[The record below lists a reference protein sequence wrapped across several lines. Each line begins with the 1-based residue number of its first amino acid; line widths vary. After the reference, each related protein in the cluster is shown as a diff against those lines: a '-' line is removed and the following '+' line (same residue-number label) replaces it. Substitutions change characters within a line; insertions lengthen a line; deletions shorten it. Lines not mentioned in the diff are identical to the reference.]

1 MYQLKIGAR
10 AHDLSGQTP
19 AELIALVRE
28 AGIDGLQ
35 LAVHKSW
42 GAAYQACDIDTI
54 VSNITQLQQ
63 AGLSIFLLASYFNP
77 VHSNTAFLASEIAR
91 ARFNIDI
98 GVRCSIG
105 LIGSE
110 TGSLNDDEWTWHPGN
125 HAEPAFQ
132 QVLTTLRQLQPQLE
146 QSQCDFLV
154 EAVYEHVIHNATH
167 LARLNTELG
176 ERFCVTLDIANLL
189 NADNADAWYSIVE
202 DFLTQHGAR
211 IRLFH
216 FKNFVL
222 QGDKK
227 IPVRLDEGIIDYA
240 TVLALLAKHG
250 LTEVPIIVEEL
261 QGEELLASVAY
272 LRQLSTEVP

>member
-10 AHDLSGQTP
+10 AHDLSGQSP
-19 AELIALVRE
+19 AELIALARE
-28 AGIDGLQ
+28 AGINGLQ

-42 GAAYQACDIDTI
+42 GAAYQARDIDTI
-54 VSNITQLQQ
+54 VINIAQLQQ

-77 VHSNTAFLASEIAR
+77 VHSNAAFLAGEIER

-98 GVRCSIG
+98 GARCGIG

-110 TGSLNDDEWTWHPGN
+110 TGSLNDDEWTWHPDN

-132 QVLTTLRQLQPQLE
+132 RALTTFRQLQPRLE

-154 EAVYEHVIHNATH
+154 EPVYEHVIHDATS
-167 LARLNTELG
+167 LARLNVELG

-189 NADNADAWYSIVE
+189 NADNANVWYSIVE
-202 DFLTQHGAR
+202 DFLTLHGMR

-222 QGDKK
+222 QDGKK

-240 TVLALLAKHG
+240 AVLTLLARHG
-250 LTEVPIIVEEL
+250 LTQVPIIVEEL
-261 QGEELLASVAY
+261 QGEALIASVAY
-272 LRQLSTEVP
+272 LRQLITV

>member
-1 MYQLKIGAR
+1 MHKLKIGAR
-10 AHDLSGQTP
+10 AHDLSAQTP
-19 AELIALVRE
+19 TELIAQARE

-42 GAAYQACDIDTI
+42 DVAYQARDIDTI
-54 VSNITQLQQ
+54 VSNITLLQQ

-77 VHSNTAFLASEIAR
+77 VHSNATFLTSEIAR

-98 GVRCSIG
+98 GARCGIG

-110 TGSLNDDEWTWHPGN
+110 TGSLNDDEWTWHPDN

-132 QVLTTLRQLQPQLE
+132 KALATLCQLQPKLE
-146 QSQCDFLV
+146 QGQCDFLI
-154 EAVYEHVIHNATH
+154 EPVYEHVIHDADR
-167 LARLNTELG
+167 LARLNAELG

-189 NADNADAWYSIVE
+189 RADNADAWHFIVE
-202 DFLTQHGAR
+202 DFLNRHGTR

-222 QGDKK
+222 QDGNK
-227 IPVRLDEGIIDYA
+227 IPVRLNEGIIDYA
-240 TVLALLAKHG
+240 AVLALLAQHA

-261 QGEELLASVAY
+261 QGEALIASVAY
-272 LRQLSTEVP
+272 LRQLSL